1 MTKNR
6 GNIVFKKSKRNI
18 YKRGL
23 GISLFVLTSM
33 IIGVTLSSLM
43 LNEEISADIN
53 REDKELN
60 AKTQEKNIDTLLES
74 TMPSIVAVL
83 SFDGEISN
91 NDVTI
96 GSGVICNEKGYILTV
111 NHIVYGSDK
120 IQVKLNNGQIY
131 DARFVGYDKYSDI
144 AILKI
149 KENGLK
155 TAKFANNNSL
165 KLGENTLLISSDIS
179 EENLGGISRGIINS
193 ISMQSDYL
201 DEEIEESFNNEIIF
215 SDVFSRKG
223 SDGGVLINYNG
234 EVVGINNFNLREK
247 IDENKYSVAVSVDKI
262 ADTIDQIMR
271 YGFISR
277 PAIGIYGGNVI
288 STKGSES
295 IGVYIH
301 DIKKDSG
308 ADYAGLRPTD
318 VIMEVNDIKVGS
330 MEELIDIIS
339 KCNIGESVICK
350 IKRNNSIERVT
361 VRLGRR
367 D

>member
-18 YKRGL
+18 YKTGL
-23 GISLFVLTSM
+23 SISLFVLTSM

-43 LNEEISADIN
+43 LNEEIAADIN
-53 REDKELN
+53 REDNKLDSR
-60 AKTQEKNIDTLLES
+60 THEKNIDNLVES
-74 TMPSIVAVL
+74 IMPSIVAVL

-91 NDVTI
+91 DDVEV
-96 GSGVICNEKGYILTV
+96 GSGVICNEKGYIVTV
-111 NHIVYGSDK
+111 SHIVQGKNK
-120 IQVKLNNGQIY
+120 IQVKLNDGKIY
-131 DARFVGYDKYSDI
+131 DARIVGYDKYNDI

-155 TAKFANNNSL
+155 AAKFARNNSL
-165 KLGENTLLISSDIS
+165 NLGEKVLLLSSDFSEEKSKLISK
-179 EENLGGISRGIINS
+179 GIINS
-193 ISMQSDYL
+193 INIQSDYL
-201 DEEIEESFNNEIIF
+201 GSEIEESFSNQIIF

-234 EVVGINNFNLREK
+234 EVVGINNFSVRK
-247 IDENKYSVAVSVDKI
+247 RIDENKYSVAISIDKI
-262 ADTIDQIMR
+262 EDTIDQIMR
-271 YGFISR
+271 YGVISR
-277 PAIGIYGGNVI
+277 PAIGIYGGNVF
-288 STKGSES
+288 STKGAES

-318 VIMEVNDIKVGS
+318 IIMEINDIKVGS
-330 MEELIDIIS
+330 MEELIDIIN
-339 KCNIGESVICK
+339 KCNIGEAVICK

-361 VRLGRR
+361 VRLGRQ